1 MKLLLQ
7 ISIIFAVCVVG
18 TAIASVVSFPASVAA
33 MLILLILLLTGAVK
47 TRHIKETCE
56 FFLDNMAFF
65 FIPAA
70 VGIIDEFAAFSSYVV
85 QIVIIAAL
93 STVLTF
99 LAAAFTVKGVIA
111 LQRKFGERGS
121 GNA

>member
-1 MKLLLQ
+1 MKLLPQ
-7 ISIIFAVCVVG
+7 ISIIFAVCVFG
-18 TAIASVVSFPASVAA
+18 TLVASVVSFPASVTA
-33 MLILLILLLTGAVK
+33 MLVLLILLLTGAVK

-56 FFLDNMAFF
+56 FLLDNMAFF

-70 VGIIDEFAAFSSYVV
+70 VGIIDEFAAFSSYIV
-85 QIVIIAAL
+85 QIVIIAAV

-99 LAAAFTVKGVIA
+99 AAAAFTVKGVIA
-111 LQRKFGERGS
+111 LQNKFSERGG